1 MFNIVTESLIK
12 RIPHINGIDKKQ
24 LPQFLSK
31 TYARIISLRTKYEMG
46 EIPFNNEEL
55 KDDYRQLNVIA
66 NTLELFM
73 LGNPKGKDRKSVAY
87 VAAITRK
94 LMSMIPYEG
103 EKPQISLHYL
113 PEDLY
118 ATLLFIISGNFADAI
133 EVADNFDFNKINN
146 NWAKLL
152 YLHIQQLTKGNLSN
166 IKNHQVQQPEIK
178 GDAFEVMESLML
190 CELIKGIQHLA
201 NHLMISENYDNKE
214 FHRVMTLSV
223 FDLEIYGQKD
233 VYTGTYVLA
242 MLLKEAA
249 SELITH
255 ALVLIPTPNSLD
267 EAVWR
272 RMIEKQ
278 ATVRPYLW
286 DNHLE
291 GIQSGMLN
299 PGVSSIITFPT
310 GAGKTTLSELKII
323 SILQTGKRVIYLVP
337 THALEHQVN
346 GSLSKLINRIE
357 PTTINIDG
365 EFSIFDDE
373 EEHSVMVMTPEHCLT
388 LIKVSPDKLKDVGLV
403 VFDEFHLISGNEG
416 NNRAI
421 DSMLLLMELLY
432 LIPEADYCFISAM
445 VKNGDEIASWI
456 QEVTKRPCI
465 LLDNAWKPT
474 SQLQGCI
481 LYDNRQLQEL
491 ASIIKE
497 EHTNNPRKKGPWA
510 ALNKRMLIQ
519 PKCLFSLK
527 TIWDSMNLSDYY
539 LADILNYPIDL
550 KVTVNSFGRW
560 GISANY
566 NMVAAELATK
576 FAAIG
581 LKVIVFA
588 LTPQYTNKICKDLIN
603 LIGIDKSNFLISKC
617 KKEIEKISIEL
628 GGWEYS
634 YLNHCISATL
644 HHSLLLPEERV
655 LSERYFKDSNGVSV
669 MVATPTIAQ
678 GINLPADIVLIA
690 GSTRFDS
697 QSSKMEQI
705 QAHEILNAAGRAGRA
720 GFRSHGTAILIP
732 SNPIGIEDNEIGAVW
747 LKLKDEIFSKGDRC
761 LEINDPFETLL
772 NGDVQVLNHPV
783 LNRIKG
789 DQKEIKTKLSNS
801 FYAYKMRCNGE
812 QMQFDKLIEQLVELA
827 SNQEENMSW
836 LSILSMKTGL
846 DEDSINK
853 LYKLIDDDRA
863 MSLAGHSTQKIL
875 HWIKELLSENP
886 DLMKSLLYND
896 LAEEKAKSLVGLDVT
911 NDWNQESIEILFKL
925 VLMYVN
931 GEPLVNIEFEIT
943 GAKKTYLEKA
953 RNFVLRVIPSIS
965 YLCGTFVQILL
976 VKLEDLGVEDIPNDV
991 KTLASCVKEGVI
1003 NYDMLMTKYHNK
1015 WMRVECHNQFSSFE

>member
-12 RIPHINGIDKKQ
+12 RIPHIDGINEKR

-55 KDDYRQLNVIA
+55 KDDYRQLNIIS
-66 NTLELFM
+66 NTLELFL
-73 LGNPKGKDRKSVAY
+73 LGNHEVRNRKSVAY

-94 LMSMIPYEG
+94 LMSMIPSES
-103 EKPQISLHYL
+103 EKAQISLHYL

-118 ATLLFIISGNFADAI
+118 ATLLFIISGNFADAL
-133 EVADNFDFNKINN
+133 EVADNFDFNKIDN

-152 YLHIQQLTKGNLSN
+152 YLSIQQLAKGHLLKTKD
-166 IKNHQVQQPEIK
+166 HQVRQPKIK
-178 GDAFEVMESLML
+178 DNAFEVIESLIL
-190 CELIKGIQHLA
+190 CELIKGVQHLA
-201 NHLMISENYDNKE
+201 NHLMTSADYDNEE
-214 FHRVMTLSV
+214 FQRVMTLSV
-223 FDLEIYGQKD
+223 FDLEMYGQKD
-233 VYTGTYVLA
+233 VYTGTYILA

-249 SELITH
+249 SELIAH
-255 ALVLIPTPNSLD
+255 ALVHIPTPNSLD
-267 EAVWR
+267 EEVWR
-272 RMIEKQ
+272 RVIKKQ
-278 ATVRPYLW
+278 AGVRPYLW

-291 GIQSGMLN
+291 GIQRGMLN
-299 PGVSSIITFPT
+299 PGISSIITFPT

-346 GSLSKLINRIE
+346 RNISRLINRIE
-357 PTTINIDG
+357 PMTFNIDG

-388 LIKVSPDKLKDVGLV
+388 LIKVSPEKLKGVGLV

-445 VKNGDEIASWI
+445 VKNGNEIADWI
-456 QEVTKRPCI
+456 QGITKRPCI

-474 SQLQGCI
+474 SQLQGCV
-481 LYDNRQLQEL
+481 LYDNKQLQEL
-491 ASIIKE
+491 EAIVRN
-497 EHTNNPRKKGPWA
+497 EHINNPQKKGPWA
-510 ALNKRMLIQ
+510 ALNGRMLIQ

-527 TIWDSMNLSDYY
+527 TIWDSMNLADYY
-539 LADILNYPIDL
+539 LADILNYPIYL
-550 KVTVNSFGRW
+550 KATVNSFGRW
-560 GISANY
+560 GVSANY
-566 NMVAAELATK
+566 NVVAAELATK
-576 FAAIG
+576 FASIG
-581 LKVIVFA
+581 LKIIVFA
-588 LTPQYTNKICKDLIN
+588 LTPQNTNKICKDLIK
-603 LIGIDKSNFLISKC
+603 LIGIDKSDFLISKC
-617 KKEIEKISIEL
+617 KKEIDNISMEL
-628 GGWEYS
+628 GEWEYS
-634 YLNHCISATL
+634 YLSCCISATL
-644 HHSLLLPEERV
+644 HHSLLLPEERA

-669 MVATPTIAQ
+669 MIATPTIAQ

-697 QSSKMEQI
+697 QSSRMEQI

-732 SNPIGIEDNEIGAVW
+732 SNPIGIENNEIGAVW

-761 LEINDPFETLL
+761 LEISDPFETLL
-772 NGDVQVLNHPV
+772 NGNIQVLNSPV

-789 DQKEIKTKLSNS
+789 DRKEVRAKLSNS

-812 QMQFDKLIEQLVELA
+812 QKQLDKLLEQLVELA
-827 SNQEENMSW
+827 SNQDENMSW
-836 LSILSMKTGL
+836 LSVLSMKTGL
-846 DEDSINK
+846 NEDSINK
-853 LYKLIDDDRA
+853 LYELIDDEHA
-863 MSLAGHSTQKIL
+863 MSLAGHTTQKIL

-896 LAEEKAKSLVGLDVT
+896 LAEEKAKVVVGLNVA
-911 NDWNQESIEILFKL
+911 NDWNQESIEKLFKL
-925 VLMYVN
+925 VEMYVN
-931 GEPLVNIEFEIT
+931 GEPLVNIELEIT

-976 VKLEDLGVEDIPNDV
+976 VKLENHGVEDIPNDV
-991 KTLASCVKEGVI
+991 KTFASCVKEGVI

-1015 WMRVECHNQFSSFE
+1015 WMRVECHNKFKF